1 MATTYLNKTLSG
13 SPTNNLK
20 WTWSA
25 WVKKT
30 KNGIIQPLFY
40 ADDGS
45 SANFTKIQFHDTDS
59 VLAQNYV
66 GSSTYGYKITTG
78 VYRDNSAWY
87 HLVMRYDS
95 ANSDDTQRFVIWV
108 NGVDSNT
115 LAMDSNTFPDQNR
128 ASIINAGNEHRIG
141 RGNNN
146 VGSNYFEGIM
156 SHVHF
161 CDGYAYS
168 ASDFGST
175 DATTGEWKIN
185 TSPSV
190 SYGTNGFFI
199 LKDGNSVTDQ
209 SGNSNNFT
217 VGGGTLTNTE
227 DCPDNNFCTLNPLDR
242 AANNST
248 NTSEALSNGN
258 TTFDTTSSNSLI
270 IKARGTIGVNSGKYY
285 WEGKYNS
292 GTAWAMGFCFEEFF
306 PNTTADF
313 WDSTSILA
321 VAANGGSGT
330 LYINGRASDSFN
342 TGVSLSGGD
351 IFGFAL
357 DIDNKALY
365 VHKNGTYIT
374 ANSAVGNPTSGSSRT
389 GSVLG
394 ELTTGGYQNYIPD
407 NKFLYPFC
415 SDSSSGATADMDMN
429 FGNGYFGTTAIS
441 SEGTNASGIGKFEYD
456 VPTGYT
462 ALSTKGLN
470 E

>member
-40 ADDGS
+40 ADNGG

-66 GSSTYGYKITTG
+66 GSSTYGYKITTP
-78 VYRDNSAWY
+78 VYRDTNAWY

-95 ANSDDTQRFVIWV
+95 ANATENQRFIIWV
-108 NGVDSNT
+108 NGVDSGT

-146 VGSNYFEGIM
+146 VGSNYFDGIM

-175 DATTGEWKIN
+175 DSTTGEWKIN
-185 TSPSV
+185 TAPSV
-190 SYGTNGFFI
+190 TYGTNGFFI

-209 SGNSNNFT
+209 SGQSNNFT
-217 VGGGTLTNTE
+217 VAAGTLTSTK
-227 DCPDNNFCTLNPLDR
+227 DCPSNVYCVWNRLVRQTGDMDTVG
-242 AANNST
+242 
-248 NTSEALSNGN
+248 NGN
-258 TTFDTTSSNSLI
+258 TYLATQNDNTWRS
-270 IKARGTIGVNSGKYY
+270 AYGTIGFQGTGKFYAEFKCGNLGGTQHLGIVDVDQQNANNGSKFSDASRAYAYANNGQKVAAGSQSSYGNS
-285 WEGKYNS
+285 
-292 GTAWAMGFCFEEFF
+292 
-306 PNTTADF
+306 
-313 WDSTSILA
+313 WDSGAYLQIA
-321 VAANGGSGT
+321 YNNGAIWFGKDGT
-330 LYINGRASDSFN
+330 WQ
-342 TGVSLSGGD
+342 
-351 IFGFAL
+351 
-357 DIDNKALY
+357 
-365 VHKNGTYIT
+365 
-374 ANSAVGNPTSGSSRT
+374 NSATISEINAGTTTNATFTGIDTSKTYTIGWNGYADDMIELNAGNGWFRTTEVGSPNNP
-389 GSVLG
+389 
-394 ELTTGGYQNYIPD
+394 
-407 NKFLYPFC
+407 
-415 SDSSSGATADMDMN
+415 SSGDTGA
-429 FGNGYFGTTAIS
+429 
-441 SEGTNASGIGKFEYD
+441 KFKYT
-456 VPTGYT
+456 VPTGYQP
-462 ALSTKGLN
+462 LSTKGLN

>member
-40 ADDGS
+40 ADNGG

-66 GSSTYGYKITTG
+66 GSSTYGYKITTP
-78 VYRDNSAWY
+78 VYRDTNAFY

-95 ANSDDTQRFVIWV
+95 ANATENQRFIIWV
-108 NGVDSNT
+108 NGVDSGT

-146 VGSNYFEGIM
+146 VGSNYFDGIM

-175 DATTGEWKIN
+175 DTTTGQWKIN

-227 DCPDNNFCTLNPLDR
+227 DCPSNVFANLNPLIPNGD
-242 AANNST
+242 SY
-248 NTSEALSNGN
+248 SNGN
-258 TTFDTTSSNSLI
+258 LTHTTSSNDYRS
-270 IKARGTIGVNSGKYY
+270 AYSTIGVSSGKYY
-285 WEGKYNS
+285 AECKMTNVTGGNGFGIANQESGVGLLKSSSNKYL
-292 GTAWAMGFCFEEFF
+292 GQ
-306 PNTTADF
+306 
-313 WDSTSILA
+313 DSNEVAYFHGGALYQNGSSVATYGSIS
-321 VAANGGSGT
+321 AN
-330 LYINGRASDSFN
+330 
-342 TGVSLSGGD
+342 D
-351 IFGFAL
+351 IIGIAL
-357 DIDNKALY
+357 DVDNGY
-365 VHKNGTYIT
+365 VYFSKNGTWQ
-374 ANSAVGNPTSGSSRT
+374 NSGVPTSGSS
-389 GSVLG
+389 G
-394 ELTTGGYQNYIPD
+394 TGGYALSNIGSNGTYFIGTSQAQPSVSQ
-407 NKFLYPFC
+407 L
-415 SDSSSGATADMDMN
+415 N
-429 FGNGYFGTTAIS
+429 FGNGFFGTNAIS
-441 SEGTNASGIGKFEYD
+441 SEGTNASGNGKFEYD

>member
-30 KNGIIQPLFY
+30 RNGIIQPLFY
-40 ADDGS
+40 ADNGG

-66 GSSTYGYKITTG
+66 GSSTYGYKITTP
-78 VYRDNSAWY
+78 VYRDNNAWY

-95 ANSDDTQRFVIWV
+95 ANSTENQRFIIWV
-108 NGVDSNT
+108 NGVDSGT

-146 VGSNYFEGIM
+146 VGSNYFDGIM

-190 SYGTNGFFI
+190 TYGTNGFFI

-217 VGGGTLTNTE
+217 VGAGTLTNTE
-227 DCPDNNFCTLNPLDR
+227 DCPSNVFATLNPLYY
-242 AANNST
+242 AASQYTLSQGNNSIVYAT
-248 NTSEALSNGN
+248 
-258 TTFDTTSSNSLI
+258 DSSRSGF
-270 IKARGTIGVNSGKYY
+270 GTIGMTDNLGKFY
-285 WEGKYNS
+285 WEVKIVSDSNNKGAYGICDDLYVDLNQTGAFIDYS
-292 GTAWAMGFCFEEFF
+292 GGYGLF
-306 PNTTADF
+306 
-313 WDSTSILA
+313 
-321 VAANGGSGT
+321 ANGQSYNGGTGSSYGNAVT
-330 LYINGRASDSFN
+330 
-342 TGVSLSGGD
+342 TGD
-351 IFGFAL
+351 IVGVAL
-357 DIDNKALY
+357 DMDNRKLY
-365 VHKNGTYIT
+365 FSKNGTWQ
-374 ANSAVGNPTSGSSRT
+374 NSGDPTSGST
-389 GSVLG
+389 G
-394 ELTTGGYQNYIPD
+394 TGAAYTVAAGKTYLPAIRVRNGT
-407 NKFLYPFC
+407 N
-415 SDSSSGATADMDMN
+415 GAFN

-441 SEGTNASGIGKFEYD
+441 SEGTNASGHGKFEYD

-462 ALSTKGLN
+462 ALCTKGLN